1 MHFQKLIIPLALCL
15 SLCLPAHA
23 IGTEGTPETTPEVI
37 TEEVLEDDP
46 VSVENPDDSG
56 NDSDGDSVFD
66 PDAGLGLY
74 DDANLVGVDVYSLS
88 PVTPDDTTGL
98 KSVLLEF
105 VGDYDP
111 VIVEYEYANSNG
123 YSNFLREVQPD
134 YVWIASC
141 CMLGLFVLS
150 LFKLGGALLCRR

>member
-1 MHFQKLIIPLALCL
+1 MHIQKYIFPLIVAL
-15 SLCLPAHA
+15 SLYLPAYA
-23 IGTEGTPETTPEVI
+23 TETEGTPESTSEVI

-56 NDSDGDSVFD
+56 GDSVPD
-66 PDAGLGLY
+66 PDNGLGLY

-88 PVTPDDTTGL
+88 PVTSDDTTGL